1 MKETLR
7 RLSVVIV
14 WLATIIC
21 CFLVYSINADWW
33 FYLMW
38 CCFGIVGHNVVNWI
52 FQKDSEGGKFGWESF
67 GEAILK
73 VTDVHWGLTF
83 GLGVLFFLTIGI
95 RSETFTELLIEYD
108 MAKISGHLTGRVIA
122 SCLIGYIVGVIINVI
137 IMILSS
143 SFVRKI
149 FGG

>member
-14 WLATIIC
+14 WLATIFC

-33 FYLMW
+33 FYLIW

-52 FQKDSEGGKFGWESF
+52 FQKDSGENKFEWESF
-67 GEAILK
+67 VEVIFEALSPPWWLLC
-73 VTDVHWGLTF
+73 VA
-83 GLGVLFFLTIGI
+83 TII
-95 RSETFTELLIEYD
+95 VFISFRPVNSPTPLLDYD
-108 MAKISGHLTGRVIA
+108 DIAKRMGFDMGRVFAAIMFGYVIA
-122 SCLIGYIVGVIINVI
+122 VIFKAIA
-137 IMILSS
+137 MLLRS